1 MDIRNIVRMTF
12 LINKID
18 MIIIDYIQLI
28 QHSINSKND
37 NRTAELSTIT
47 KYIKALSR
55 EWNRPIVVLSQLSQ
69 NSFKF

>member
-55 EWNRPIVVLSQLSQ
+55 E
-69 NSFKF
+69 